1 MNQKPNDENHDRD
14 EETRPAS
21 GSANL
26 PVDPNAETQAF
37 PASPEEKTG
46 PVSVPGAADPN
57 AETQVF
63 STSSTEKTGP
73 VRVQGPADPNA
84 QTVASPPY
92 DGGFGANDQ
101 TQVILPG
108 EGWNSDQTR
117 PSLPYTYPYPG
128 PNFPQDFP
136 KDMPQDMPQNV
147 PPQYPPYYPQ
157 VPPRQSGQTQP
168 YPAPGYEQP
177 QPYYVQEPIAQYQ
190 QIPVARQQPPVQ
202 GGKAPRA
209 AKPPRQR
216 RRLGCGCGCAPLLL
230 VILLLVLGY
239 FLAPISTRILV
250 LGADRAPEGTML
262 SRTDTMILTS
272 VNPLLP
278 DVRLLS
284 IPRDLWINIPGV
296 GENRINTVHFFA
308 ENNQPG
314 SGPATTARVVAE
326 TFGIRTPYYA
336 RLRFDGVVGIVDAMG
351 GVDINLPEA
360 MSGYEAGWNHL
371 NGEQALAFSRDRAG
385 SDDFFRMARGQ
396 ILIKSVVQQL
406 LRPATW
412 PRLPQIIQ
420 ASLAMVDTDIP
431 VWQWPRLGVALA
443 RAVVFGGL
451 DSRTFDRSMATP
463 YVTADGAQVLL
474 PQWDLIRPVLREMF
488 GAG

>member
-1 MNQKPNDENHDRD
+1 MNQKPEDEYGDRD
-14 EETRPAS
+14 DETRPVS
-21 GSANL
+21 GNANL
-26 PVDPNAETQAF
+26 PVDPNAETQVF
-37 PASPEEKTG
+37 PTSPADKTG
-46 PVSVPGAADPN
+46 PVSVPRPVDPN
-57 AETQVF
+57 AETQVLP
-63 STSSTEKTGP
+63 TSSTEKTGP
-73 VRVQGPADPNA
+73 VRAQGPQDPNA
-84 QTVASPPY
+84 QTMASQPY
-92 DGGFGANDQ
+92 GSGYNPNDP

-117 PSLPYTYPYPG
+117 PSLPYTYPYQEPDS
-128 PNFPQDFP
+128 PENYARNYPQP
-136 KDMPQDMPQNV
+136 V
-147 PPQYPPYYPQ
+147 PPHYPQ
-157 VPPRQSGQTQP
+157 VPPQHSGQTQP
-168 YPAPGYEQP
+168 YPPNGYEQ
-177 QPYYVQEPIAQYQ
+177 QPYYVQEPISQYQ
-190 QIPVARQQPPVQ
+190 PIPVAKRAEPPQKAKQQRP
-202 GGKAPRA
+202 
-209 AKPPRQR
+209 R
-216 RRLGCGCGCAPLLL
+216 RRAGCGCGCAPILL
-230 VILLLVLGY
+230 IALLLVLGY

-326 TFGIRTPYYA
+326 TFGMPTPYYV

-396 ILIKSVVQQL
+396 ILIKAVIQQM

-412 PRLPQIIQ
+412 LRLPQMAQ
-420 ASLAMVDTDIP
+420 AGLAMMDTDIP
-431 VWQWPRLGVALA
+431 AWQWPRLGVALA
-443 RAVVFGGL
+443 RGVIFGGL

-463 YVTADGAQVLL
+463 YVTGDGAQVLL
-474 PQWDLIRPVLREMF
+474 PQWDLIRPVMREMF

>member
-1 MNQKPNDENHDRD
+1 MNPNHEDETHDRD
-14 EETRPAS
+14 EQTHPAS

-26 PVDPNAETQAF
+26 PVDPNAETQAY
-37 PASPEEKTG
+37 PVSPEEKTG
-46 PVSVPGAADPN
+46 LVSVPGAVDPN

-63 STSSTEKTGP
+63 PTSSTEKTGP
-73 VRVQGPADPNA
+73 VRAQRPADPNA
-84 QTVASPPY
+84 QTVASQPY
-92 DGGFGANDQ
+92 DGGFGSQDD

-128 PNFPQDFP
+128 QNTPQGFSPDFPQD
-136 KDMPQDMPQNV
+136 V
-147 PPQYPPYYPQ
+147 PPQYPPQYPQ
-157 VPPRQSGQTQP
+157 VPPRHSGQTQP
-168 YPAPGYEQP
+168 YPSGGADQR
-177 QPYYVQEPIAQYQ
+177 PYYVQEPISQYQ
-190 QIPVARQQPPVQ
+190 PIPVARPQPPAPQ
-202 GGKAPRA
+202 AKAPRA
-209 AKPPRQR
+209 ARPQRQR
-216 RRLGCGCGCAPLLL
+216 RRLGCGCGCAPIFLI
-230 VILLLVLGY
+230 VLLLVLGY

-250 LGADRAPEGTML
+250 VGADRAPEGTML

-284 IPRDLWINIPGV
+284 IPRDLWINIPDV

-326 TFGIRTPYYA
+326 TFGMRTPYYV

-360 MSGYEAGWNHL
+360 MSGYKAGLNHL

-396 ILIKSVVQQL
+396 ILIKAVVQQL

-412 PRLPQIIQ
+412 VRLPQIMQ
-420 ASLAMVDTDIP
+420 AGLAMIDTDIP

-443 RAVVFGGL
+443 RGVVFGGM

-474 PQWDLIRPVLREMF
+474 PQWDLIRPVMREMF